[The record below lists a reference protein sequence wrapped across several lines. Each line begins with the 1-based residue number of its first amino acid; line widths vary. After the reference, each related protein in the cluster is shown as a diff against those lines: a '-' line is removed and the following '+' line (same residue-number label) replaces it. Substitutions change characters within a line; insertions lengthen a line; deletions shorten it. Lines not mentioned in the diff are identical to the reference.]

1 MRVGIFNILDAG
13 DEAAGEGARAVRPC
27 FRELEFRPGLVVVAD
42 VVGELV
48 PLGVV
53 GHFASA
59 SSSSVRRR
67 RPSSSA
73 GQRAAATAV
82 VVRRADACMRCGGV

>member
-1 MRVGIFNILDAG
+1 MRVRVLDVVDAG
-13 DEAAGEGARAVRPC
+13 DEAAGEGARAVSPC
-27 FRELEFRPGLVVVAD
+27 FRELEFRPGLVIITNI
-42 VVGELV
+42 VGELV

-73 GQRAAATAV
+73 GQRAAA
-82 VVRRADACMRCGGV
+82 RRRRRS